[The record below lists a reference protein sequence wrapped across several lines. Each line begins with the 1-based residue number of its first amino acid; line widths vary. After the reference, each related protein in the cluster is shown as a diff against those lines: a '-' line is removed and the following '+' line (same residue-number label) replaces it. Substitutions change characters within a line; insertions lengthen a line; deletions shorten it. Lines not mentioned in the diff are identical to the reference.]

1 MLQLYCVA
9 YKMQTRSTDSS
20 IAHLAR
26 TLGYARYLFAGLL
39 VLTVALLV
47 WQHYGME
54 EAVDLTARRFL
65 LNADSDASSGGK
77 SQASVERRGRDV
89 VFRCR
94 IAKSVQW
101 PFCKLYITLVDEHD
115 NGIDMSRY
123 SDFRLA
129 VDYQGPG
136 PAKLGMAL
144 VNAEDGLTRPDQWQ
158 TYKINQLDAFD
169 ISKHGSTLVALRWFT
184 VAQWWKDM
192 AKPPFEHSFT
202 QIDNVVR
209 TELLTPPDAAEGEH
223 VYVVHAIRLH
233 GKLISQ
239 NALLLGLMGVWI
251 VFAVAWPAG
260 AAFLLRRQLKESDEA
275 LRLLSEVNQALELEA
290 RELAGQAHI
299 DPLTGVLNRQG
310 LRAALIN
317 TSTLMADP
325 MSVIF
330 VDIDH
335 FKTINDTHGHDVGD
349 EVLRQFASVVS
360 AGIRSS
366 DQLVRWGG
374 EEFLIVCPMTR
385 VDQAWLLAQS
395 LRRALHQRTWPA
407 GMRVTASFG
416 IAQHKDGNEIGTV
429 IKHADQQLY
438 SAKVYGRDRVHA
450 HGMEQ
455 AGIALSA

>member
-1 MLQLYCVA
+1 M
-9 YKMQTRSTDSS
+9 RPRPTDSS
-20 IAHLAR
+20 FARLAR

-39 VLTVALLV
+39 VLTIVLLV

-54 EAVDLTARRFL
+54 EVVNLTDPRFL
-65 LNADSDASSGGK
+65 LSADSDANSGGR
-77 SQASVERRGRDV
+77 SQASMERRGRDV

-94 IAKSVQW
+94 IVRTTQW
-101 PFCKLYITLVDEHD
+101 PFCKLYISLADEHN
-115 NGIDMSRY
+115 NGVDMARY

-136 PAKLGMAL
+136 PAKLSMTL

-158 TYKINQLDAFD
+158 SYKINQLDAID
-169 ISKHGSTLVALRWFT
+169 LSKQDWTVVALRWFS

-192 AKPPFEHSFT
+192 VKPPFEHSFT

-223 VYVVHAIRLH
+223 VYVVHALRLH

-239 NALLLGLMGVWI
+239 NVLLLGLMAMWI
-251 VFAVAWPAG
+251 IFGIGWPAA
-260 AAFLLRRQLKESDEA
+260 AAFILRKQLRESDEA
-275 LRLLSEVNQALELEA
+275 LRLLADVNKALELEA

-310 LRAALIN
+310 LRAALIS

-330 VDIDH
+330 IDIDH
-335 FKTINDTHGHDVGD
+335 FKSINDAHGHDIGD
-349 EVLRQFASVVS
+349 AVLRQFASVISSGV
-360 AGIRSS
+360 RSS

-385 VDQAWLLAQS
+385 VEQAWLVAET
-395 LRRALHQRTWPA
+395 LRRALHQQTWPA
-407 GMRVTASFG
+407 GLRVTASFG
-416 IAQHKDGNEIGTV
+416 IAQHRDGEEIGAV

-438 SAKVYGRDRVHA
+438 SAKACGRDRVHA
-450 HGMEQ
+450 HGMERASDIQ
-455 AGIALSA
+455 LTA